1 MKNYQALILGGVIAS
16 GAFVLGMNCVDV
28 VRIQETPIQVT
39 DHRQYKPADETYR
52 DAGGEK
58 YDPEAVYVEQ
68 IKESFNDLQD
78 DILSAAKEEAE
89 MKDQISDVGFDRL
102 MKINNKIVENRKF
115 VVQLRCRSYD
125 RRYRFDD
132 NRDVMLYKQAQV
144 ICAAVGEHL

>member
-28 VRIQETPIQVT
+28 VRIQETPIQAT
-39 DHRQYKPADETYR
+39 DKTYR

-68 IKESFNDLQD
+68 IKDSFEDLEN
-78 DILSAAKEEAE
+78 DILSSAREESE
-89 MKDQISDVGFDRL
+89 MRDQISDVGFDRL

-125 RRYRFDD
+125 RRYHFDD

-144 ICAAVGEHL
+144 ICAAVGERI

>member
-16 GAFVLGMNCVDV
+16 GAFVLGMNSVDV
-28 VRIQETPIQVT
+28 VKIQETPVQAT
-39 DHRQYKPADETYR
+39 DKTYR

-78 DILSAAKEEAE
+78 DILSASNEEAT
-89 MKDQISDVGFDRL
+89 MKDQISDVGFERL

-125 RRYRFDD
+125 RRYHFDD

-144 ICAAVGEHL
+144 ICAAVGERI